1 MKKLI
6 TLLLCLFCGHAFA
19 DGGRLRF
26 SSVSGP
32 FLITL
37 FSTPEPLTP
46 GPIDLSVM
54 VQDARSGDVLSDAHV
69 GIDLLQQNGDGSTIH
84 AEATH
89 GMAVNKLL
97 QAADIEIPA
106 SGSWRM
112 RITVHQGS
120 RSTVLDTA
128 IPVEPGSRKTK
139 LVWIFGSLPV
149 LALVLFTLHQL
160 QKSQP
165 GSRKPFINA

>member
-1 MKKLI
+1 MKKLLI
-6 TLLLCLFCGHAFA
+6 IILFLCCGQAFA

-26 SSVSGP
+26 STVSGP

-54 VQDARSGDVLSDAHV
+54 VQDVKSGEVLSDAHV
-69 GIDLLQQNGDGSTIH
+69 GIDLQQQNGDGSTIH

-89 GMAVNKLL
+89 SRAVNKLL

-112 RITVHQGS
+112 CITVQQGS
-120 RSTVLDTA
+120 HSTVLDA
-128 IPVEPGSRKTK
+128 VIPVEPGSRKTK
-139 LVWIFGSLPV
+139 LVWIFGSLPA
-149 LALVLFTLHQL
+149 LALVLFVLHQL
-160 QKSQP
+160 QKNQLQTRHPS
-165 GSRKPFINA
+165 INA